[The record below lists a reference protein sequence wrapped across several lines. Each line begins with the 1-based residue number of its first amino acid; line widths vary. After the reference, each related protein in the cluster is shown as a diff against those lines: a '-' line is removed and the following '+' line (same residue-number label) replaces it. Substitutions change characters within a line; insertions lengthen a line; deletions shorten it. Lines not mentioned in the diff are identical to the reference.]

1 MHPSVALPKI
11 LLLWVANP
19 ERSRKLKAPIDGK
32 SFSFH
37 FYLITRMMA
46 SQKYRSNKNP
56 SHHSRQRFLGTA
68 AAMTTIRRATFSIAH
83 GTYWKLNAFLLFAFF
98 LIFVIIYFVS
108 WFFFVGFPPS
118 LDGGVAARY
127 FDRFHYSLFV
137 AINRTNELSEGLL
150 RRNLLGNS
158 YPWPRGGFTLAFLES
173 TLRGGSSKSDSVLSL
188 EVNTTDMFQ
197 SIISTNEI
205 TMPINI

>member
-1 MHPSVALPKI
+1 MGKVFLFISTS
-11 LLLWVANP
+11 LLAWWH
-19 ERSRKLKAPIDGK
+19 RKNIEAIKTL
-32 SFSFH
+32 
-37 FYLITRMMA
+37 LIT
-46 SQKYRSNKNP
+46 
-56 SHHSRQRFLGTA
+56 LGNDFSARRA

-158 YPWPRGGFTLAFLES
+158 YPWPRGGFTLAFLKS